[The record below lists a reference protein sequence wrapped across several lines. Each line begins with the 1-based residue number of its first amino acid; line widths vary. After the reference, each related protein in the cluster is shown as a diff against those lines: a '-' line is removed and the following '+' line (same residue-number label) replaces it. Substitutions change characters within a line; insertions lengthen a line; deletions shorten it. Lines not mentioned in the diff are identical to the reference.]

1 MIHAGPVMAHKESV
15 CAEGCDCLRHTEP
28 RRPGRPRP
36 RSDWAVQV
44 VPLTAKRISREPR
57 GDQPTAVPCRAAA
70 FYSKVPFCVLPHG
83 KSGPHVGP
91 ASLANQKGAAW
102 SRTVT
107 VPSPF
112 LAKEMFLKTTFR
124 KLKRLSGDGRV
135 LTWCYRKV
143 RDLLLH
149 KRTAA
154 LNRGLREGKAEK
166 RELAIRGRQ
175 LLRKVSQPEG
185 LRQTQQCTRYRSLAS
200 ILTWQSQRTINQRHI
215 SHTTK
220 QNHTGVTWW
229 FSVLTSVT
237 GVWIN
242 VRAGSV
248 RLTSQDTQNCHACS
262 FISVDN
268 CCIARE
274 DRLSATLYKNH
285 RMKIQNWS
293 WWKIRKL
300 LSAKH
305 LRKYMSGPIPHA
317 HDKLLEQGLVC
328 KNPAQIRLGNKSSSR
343 KMNTDRI
350 QQLFFPRSSATVS
363 HGGRPKNYGIPLSIS
378 GAIVRLWHRQSHS
391 EAVFEIQAESVHT
404 SMRSSQIG

>member
-1 MIHAGPVMAHKESV
+1 MKSGWKWQPRVRTNRRGHASRWRGQSPSRNHREARNMIHAGPVMAHKESV

-28 RRPGRPRP
+28 RGPGRPRP

-44 VPLTAKRISREPR
+44 VPLPAKRISCEPR
-57 GDQPTAVPCRAAA
+57 GDQPTAVRQGCGLLLQGA
-70 FYSKVPFCVLPHG
+70 FFCVLLHG

-91 ASLANQKGAAW
+91 AILANQKGAAW
-102 SRTVT
+102 SHTVT
-107 VPSPF
+107 DPSPF
-112 LAKEMFLKTTFR
+112 LAKEMYLKTTFR
-124 KLKRLSGDGRV
+124 KPRRLSGDGRV
-135 LTWCYRKV
+135 LTWCHRKV

-154 LNRGLREGKAEK
+154 LHRGWREGKVEK
-166 RELAIRGRQ
+166 GEPAIRGRQ
-175 LLRKVSQPEG
+175 LPGTVSQPEG
-185 LRQTQQCTRYRSLAS
+185 IGQTQHCTRYRSLS
-200 ILTWQSQRTINQRHI
+200 GSLTWQSQRTINQRHV

-220 QNHTGVTWW
+220 QNHTEVTWW

-268 CCIARE
+268 GCIARE

-293 WWKIRKL
+293 RWNIRKL

-305 LRKYMSGPIPHA
+305 LRKYTSGPIPHT
-317 HDKLLEQGLVC
+317 HTI
-328 KNPAQIRLGNKSSSR
+328 NSSNK
-343 KMNTDRI
+343 D
-350 QQLFFPRSSATVS
+350 
-363 HGGRPKNYGIPLSIS
+363 
-378 GAIVRLWHRQSHS
+378 
-391 EAVFEIQAESVHT
+391 
-404 SMRSSQIG
+404 